1 MVELTEPLSL
11 GSRWLPSAARLNCT
25 ALDLTALTE
34 PLSLGSRWLPS
45 GTAASPCM
53 LGAGGSVRLE
63 GGAPDGEGAAHE
75 TGAAGAASAVISADE
90 EGASALGGWWLG
102 AVKVRPVGRKP
113 TWYRV
118 RVS

>member
-1 MVELTEPLSL
+1 M
-11 GSRWLPSAARLNCT
+11 
-25 ALDLTALTE
+25 
-34 PLSLGSRWLPS
+34 
-45 GTAASPCM
+45 
-53 LGAGGSVRLE
+53 RLE

-118 RVS
+118 GFGPTQRVEPPCSVTVTVKVKVKVKVAHLASRASMLRLRLR